1 MNFIDLFH
9 TLKNNYEKKEK
20 TDEEETTYGFLKQM
34 ISIYGYD
41 SVCNEIS
48 VNNEKHKSKNKE
60 LAYFM
65 SEAKKKLSIELLCSQ
80 LFYLDDSPFLS
91 KNEEINGKNIS
102 KVENFKT
109 KKNNDSLK
117 FKVQKSVK

>member
-9 TLKNNYEKKEK
+9 TLKNNDEKKEK

-91 KNEEINGKNIS
+91 KNEEINGKNMY
-102 KVENFKT
+102 
-109 KKNNDSLK
+109 L
-117 FKVQKSVK
+117 